1 MTAATIIN
9 FISVTEADIKR
20 FAPNARREYV
30 TTLVGGLPH
39 LRHAGILDNSYRL
52 CHFLAQCAHETG
64 GFTILRESLR
74 YTKAD
79 RLRTVWPARF
89 RDKSNA
95 ELAPLLKDEK
105 KLGEAVYFGRMGNT
119 QAGDG
124 YDFRGG
130 GFLQTT
136 GRAAV
141 TSYCKRLG
149 LEPSASLLDDLP
161 TTLQFAVLEWG
172 DSKCNT
178 HADENDLTKV
188 SKAINTGSAT
198 GNVKPV
204 GMDSRS
210 EWFAKAWSIW
220 GDKGKPDMPA
230 KEPMTGK
237 EVLAKVAVPVAG
249 GVEATRQ
256 VAPLISAPPDL
267 SSLTAWQKATTTA
280 AELATWAYSHWIL
293 TAGAVGAYVVIG
305 HVLPWWSSRR

>member
-1 MTAATIIN
+1 MTAAPNFLTI
-9 FISVTEADIKR
+9 TEADLKK
-20 FAPNARREYV
+20 FAPRARREYV
-30 TTLVGGLPH
+30 TTLIGGITH
-39 LRHAGILDNSYRL
+39 LRPAGILDSSYRL
-52 CHFLAQCAHETG
+52 CHFLAQCAHETD
-64 GFTILRESLR
+64 GFTIVRESLR
-74 YTKAD
+74 YTKAA

-89 RDKSNA
+89 REKTNA

-119 QAGDG
+119 QPGDG

-141 TSYCKRLG
+141 TSYSKRLG
-149 LEPSASLLDDLP
+149 LESSASLLDDIP
-161 TTLQFAVLEWG
+161 TTLQFAILEWA
-172 DSKCNT
+172 DAKCNA

-204 GMDSRS
+204 GMDSRQ
-210 EWFAKAWSIW
+210 EWFAKAWAIW
-220 GDKGKPDMPA
+220 GDKGKPDVP

-237 EVLAKVAVPVAG
+237 EVLAKVVVPAAG

-256 VAPLISAPPDL
+256 AAPLIAAPPDL

-280 AELATWAYSHWIL
+280 ADLATWVYSHWML
-293 TAGAVGAYVVIG
+293 TAGAVGAYFLLG
-305 HVLPWWSSRR
+305 HVLPWWAKR